1 MSEFL
6 LLWESRFSNV
16 TSKDKNL
23 GITLSLIEERR
34 IKDKGLNWASWME
47 SHWKGPVIH

>member
-1 MSEFL
+1 MLQALNMSE
-6 LLWESRFSNV
+6 
-16 TSKDKNL
+16 DKNL
-23 GITLSLIEERR
+23 GITLSLIEERG